1 MRPASTEIFE
11 ISSSFTTN
19 SPESRLEK
27 TSKTRAKGV
36 SKPRGSPR
44 GGSQETAISAS
55 CVENPEKCTKSSK
68 TRAKGLSKPRGSP
81 RGGSQETASC
91 VENPEKCPKTSKAFA
106 TAKTKLDRMASE
118 VAKANL
124 VFWRTLKDCA
134 AEEFAR
140 SAARFAAMAQL
151 AIWFAAM
158 ARTDTYTQYC
168 STSADVELR
177 AWLRSFVDTAKQIGS
192 NPSNTKSSA
201 MNYPF
206 ERLFFGWGG
215 AMWTTPRRSPSVITV
230 DVGDLFIF
238 HNDEDGVIELFGVI
252 AVTESNR
259 EWRPHWVENFDKYDV
274 SEKQGS
280 IYLTPKLGE
289 VRIEDYKAAI
299 DAWRLLEP
307 TTLTGYGLKVR
318 GSDLITFDRYGKD
331 KLKECL
337 LNAETDPSR
346 WTATSVV
353 LPPETYVNTKR
364 FLTEGMVR
372 HYLSQ
377 LTGEA
382 FEPIRP
388 DWLKGPLGR
397 NYELDGYSERLN
409 LAFEYNGIQH
419 AIHSEFFHGGGD
431 DGMRA
436 FEAQQERDRLKNELC
451 VERGVYLMTFRHDEV
466 WAQMKPADFQRV
478 VKLRFDE
485 AVVEQRL
492 AEAQRPA
499 EAVVEQRPDEAIEA

>member
-36 SKPRGSPR
+36 STPR

-55 CVENPEKCTKSSK
+55 CVE
-68 TRAKGLSKPRGSP
+68 
-81 RGGSQETASC
+81 
-91 VENPEKCPKTSKAFA
+91 KCPKTSKTFA
-106 TAKTKLDRMASE
+106 TAEIKLVRRASE
-118 VAKANL
+118 DAKANL
-124 VFWRTLKDCA
+124 VFWR
-134 AEEFAR
+134 
-140 SAARFAAMAQL
+140 SAAMER
-151 AIWFAAM
+151 IYI
-158 ARTDTYTQYC
+158 YTQYC

-177 AWLRSFVDTAKQIGS
+177 ASWLRSFVPTAKQIGS
-192 NPSNTKSSA
+192 NPSYTASSA

-238 HNDEDGVIELFGVI
+238 HNKEDGVIELFGVI

-259 EWRPHWVENFDKYDV
+259 EWRPHWVENFDKYGV
-274 SEKQGS
+274 PEQQGS

-299 DAWRLLEP
+299 DAWRLLKPP
-307 TTLTGYGLKVR
+307 TKLTGYGLKER
-318 GSDLITFDRYGKD
+318 GSDLISFDRYGED
-331 KLKECL
+331 KLQECL
-337 LNAETDPSR
+337 LNAETDASR
-346 WTATSVV
+346 WTATSVD
-353 LPPETYVNTKR
+353 LPPDKTYVNAKR

-419 AIHSEFFHGGGD
+419 ASHSEFFHGGGD

-478 VKLRFDE
+478 VDQRLAE
-485 AVVEQRL
+485 AIVEQRL

-499 EAVVEQRPDEAIEA
+499 EAVVEQRPDEAIEAQKNNPSYGEMLV

>member
-36 SKPRGSPR
+36 SKPRG
-44 GGSQETAISAS
+44 GSQETAISAS
-55 CVENPEKCTKSSK
+55 CVE
-68 TRAKGLSKPRGSP
+68 
-81 RGGSQETASC
+81 
-91 VENPEKCPKTSKAFA
+91 KCPKTSKTFA
-106 TAKTKLDRMASE
+106 TAETKLVRRASE
-118 VAKANL
+118 DAKANL
-124 VFWRTLKDCA
+124 VFWR
-134 AEEFAR
+134 
-140 SAARFAAMAQL
+140 SAAMAANQIANCALAALRQKTRLAAKAQL
-151 AIWFAAM
+151 EIWFAAM
-158 ARTDTYTQYC
+158 ERIYIYTQYC

-177 AWLRSFVDTAKQIGS
+177 ASWLRSFVPTAKQIGS
-192 NPSNTKSSA
+192 NPSYTASSA

-238 HNDEDGVIELFGVI
+238 HNKEDGVIELFGVI

-259 EWRPHWVENFDKYDV
+259 EWRPHWVENFDKYGV
-274 SEKQGS
+274 PEQQGS

-289 VRIEDYKAAI
+289 VRIKDYKAAI
-299 DAWRLLEP
+299 DAWRLLKPP
-307 TTLTGYGLKVR
+307 TKLTGYGLKER
-318 GSDLITFDRYGKD
+318 GSDLISFDRYGED
-331 KLKECL
+331 KLQECL
-337 LNAETDPSR
+337 LNAETDASR
-346 WTATSVV
+346 WTATSVD
-353 LPPETYVNTKR
+353 LPPDKTYVNAKR

-419 AIHSEFFHGGGD
+419 ASHSEFFHGGGD

-478 VKLRFDE
+478 VDQRLAE
-485 AVVEQRL
+485 AIVEQRL

-499 EAVVEQRPDEAIEA
+499 EAVVEQRPDEAIEAQKNNPSYGEMLV